1 MNKATQQQVA
11 IKIIRKKKIAE
22 NSAYMELM
30 RNELFVLE
38 KTDHPHV
45 VRVFEILETKGKF
58 FVVMEFLNE
67 GDLMGKVMK
76 MHNFSEDHAAMIVDQ
91 ILHALCYIHSQNVT
105 HRDLKPDNIM
115 CIGDGDNM
123 QIKLTDFGFACFFN
137 PNKKMDISLG
147 TPYYMAPELVD
158 GREYNQKV
166 DIWSLGCISYM
177 LLSGKLPFDGK
188 NLEEIA
194 DAILEKDIT
203 FPKEQ
208 WGKVSNQA
216 KDFICLCLRKE

>member
-1 MNKATQQQVA
+1 
-11 IKIIRKKKIAE
+11 
-22 NSAYMELM
+22 MELM

-38 KTDHPHV
+38 KTDHPNV

-58 FVVMEFLNE
+58 FVVMEFLSE
-67 GDLMGKVMK
+67 GDLMGKVVK

-91 ILHALCYIHSQNVT
+91 ILHGLNYIHNQNLT

-123 QIKLTDFGFACFFN
+123 KIKLTDFGFACFFN

-158 GREYNQKV
+158 GRKYDQRV
-166 DIWSLGCISYM
+166 DIWSLGCITYI
-177 LLSGKLPFDGK
+177 LLSGKLPFDGD
-188 NLEEIA
+188 NLEEIGE
-194 DAILEKDIT
+194 AIMKKDI
-203 FPKEQ
+203 
-208 WGKVSNQA
+208 
-216 KDFICLCLRKE
+216 